1 MNLDLSPSKLKIKSY
16 NYDSIFDTKNRWQSW
31 LDVEAALAKSQSK
44 LGMIPKTVGKKIASK
59 CKLSKL
65 NIKNIEKDLKKKGH
79 KLVPLIWELARICD
93 KESRKYVHWGATTQ
107 NIVSNGDLLI
117 LKKFHKTILIEI
129 SDILSIL
136 SKLSIRSKDYVMVAR
151 THGQHALPTT
161 FWI

>member
-65 NIKNIEKDLKKKGH
+65 NIKNVEKDLKKK
-79 KLVPLIWELARICD
+79 
-93 KESRKYVHWGATTQ
+93 
-107 NIVSNGDLLI
+107 
-117 LKKFHKTILIEI
+117 
-129 SDILSIL
+129 
-136 SKLSIRSKDYVMVAR
+136 R
-151 THGQHALPTT
+151 T
-161 FWI
+161 